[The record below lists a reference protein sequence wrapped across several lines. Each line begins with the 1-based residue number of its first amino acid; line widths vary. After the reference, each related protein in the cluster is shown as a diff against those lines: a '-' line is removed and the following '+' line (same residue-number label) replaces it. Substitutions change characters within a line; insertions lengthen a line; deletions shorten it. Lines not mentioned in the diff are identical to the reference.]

1 MTTPLQIASPPPPT
15 PPPPPRPPPRPP
27 AFPGHAYGDRQ
38 YAILQELVRANTTTD
53 ADAADRCAPFAASVR
68 SERAG
73 ASHALVAP
81 STGCGSDYEVIT
93 CSYQADSATMT
104 DFLAWIKTEPLGVDA
119 DACVPMQLVR
129 TGVAQ
134 YATVSP
140 PPSPP
145 FTPSPP
151 QPPAPPPKPVP
162 SPPPPPP
169 SPPPEPPHGP
179 PPPFAP
185 PSPMPLPPSPPSPPP
200 SPPRAPTSTQY
211 INEPVCHPTCVRAT
225 TRTHFA
231 LRRCGPIQTMLLAK
245 HN

>member
-27 AFPGHAYGDRQ
+27 AFPGHAYGSNQ

-73 ASHALVAP
+73 ASHALLAP
-81 STGCGSDYEVIT
+81 SSSCGSDYEVIT
-93 CSYQADSATMT
+93 CSYQSDSATMT
-104 DFLAWIKTEPLGVDA
+104 DFLAWIKTEGRGVDA

-145 FTPSPP
+145 LVPSPP
-151 QPPAPPPKPVP
+151 QPPAPPP
-162 SPPPPPP
+162 SPPPP
-169 SPPPEPPHGP
+169 SPPD
-179 PPPFAP
+179 AR
-185 PSPMPLPPSPPSPPP
+185 MR
-200 SPPRAPTSTQY
+200 RA
-211 INEPVCHPTCVRAT
+211 
-225 TRTHFA
+225 
-231 LRRCGPIQTMLLAK
+231 RRRKLNSVQ
-245 HN
+245 